1 MPRFSLRT
9 LLIVLA
15 VMPLLLSIVY
25 FQFQPYLA
33 WRNRKSG
40 PLIRQAKITGNRD
53 FSDKKLL
60 KVIGIHE
67 YMRLNPYTAR
77 QSLRKL
83 QAFYSDQ
90 GYAQARITVLEGNR
104 PHDKNLAF
112 QVTEDPQKS
121 P

>member
-1 MPRFSLRT
+1 MRYKLRT

-15 VMPLLLSIVY
+15 LGPLLLSIAY

-33 WRNRKSG
+33 WRKRKSG
-40 PLIRQAKITGNRD
+40 PLIRQARFLGNRA

-60 KVIGIHE
+60 KVAGVHE
-67 YMRLNPYTAR
+67 SIRLNPYTAS

-83 QAFYSDQ
+83 QTFYSDQ
-90 GYAQARITVLEGNR
+90 GYLQAQIAVLEGNR
-104 PHDKNLAF
+104 PRDKTLAF
-112 QVTEDPQKS
+112 QITEGRQKS

>member
-1 MPRFSLRT
+1 MIRFRLRT

-15 VMPLLLSIVY
+15 LGPLLLSIAY
-25 FQFQPYLA
+25 FQFQPYLT

-40 PLIRQAKITGNRD
+40 PLIRQAKIIGNRA

-67 YMRLNPYTAR
+67 GIRLNSYTTS
-77 QSLRKL
+77 QYLRKL

-90 GYAQARITVLEGNR
+90 GYGQARITVLEGNR
-104 PHDKNLAF
+104 PHDKTLAF
-112 QVTEDPQKS
+112 QVIEGPQKS